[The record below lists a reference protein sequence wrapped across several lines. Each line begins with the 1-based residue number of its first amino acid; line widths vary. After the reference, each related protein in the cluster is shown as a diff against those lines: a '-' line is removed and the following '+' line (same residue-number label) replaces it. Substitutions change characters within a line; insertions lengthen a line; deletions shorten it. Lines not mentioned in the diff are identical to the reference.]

1 MTDENENRLFRYG
14 AACLVGAFAAVGIW
28 LALRFLLP
36 ILLPVLIG
44 YGLAAWIHRMGQ
56 WTVRHTG
63 MGRLGPVGEKAG
75 GMVLAAVL
83 LAGILWGGTKGVAAL
98 AGQAGELVERAAG
111 LWDWNALPEWI
122 TAGVPENLRDKI
134 GQAVTALVEKGA
146 GWLADAAGDVLSALP
161 GAALAVFFT
170 AASVFY
176 WLADRDGILSSL
188 QEMIPEPL
196 RQRIRNHPWQNRI
209 RALLQ
214 DSVGNMA
221 AYLKAQLSLA
231 SVVFLVLSAGL
242 SLLGIRGQIAWAM
255 LIALTD
261 LLPLFGAGVVL
272 LPWAVFALLTGE
284 TVRGIGLAVLWL
296 TIWLLRQWL
305 EPKLT
310 GHALGVHPYVMLAG
324 MYGAY
329 RLGGVGGMIVGA
341 LVLGGMGKM
350 GDKKEEIG
358 DRPSDTHNK
367 KGSPHMG

>member
-176 WLADRDGILSSL
+176 WLADRTGFC
-188 QEMIPEPL
+188 PL
-196 RQRIRNHPWQNRI
+196 CR
-209 RALLQ
+209 
-214 DSVGNMA
+214 
-221 AYLKAQLSLA
+221 K
-231 SVVFLVLSAGL
+231 
-242 SLLGIRGQIAWAM
+242 
-255 LIALTD
+255 
-261 LLPLFGAGVVL
+261 
-272 LPWAVFALLTGE
+272 
-284 TVRGIGLAVLWL
+284 
-296 TIWLLRQWL
+296 
-305 EPKLT
+305 
-310 GHALGVHPYVMLAG
+310 
-324 MYGAY
+324 
-329 RLGGVGGMIVGA
+329 
-341 LVLGGMGKM
+341 
-350 GDKKEEIG
+350 
-358 DRPSDTHNK
+358 
-367 KGSPHMG
+367 